1 LPWPQNE
8 RGIATQQ
15 VFQPQAGIACQD
27 VNCGQKQ
34 LQYDIDPAEM
44 TWLDLLAP
52 QLHYPADPQFLENIQ
67 ADHQR
72 EKEKAEPQDRKVSN
86 PSPYLCQAKPLENHY
101 TGTSAV
107 SHETTGD

>member
-1 LPWPQNE
+1 M
-8 RGIATQQ
+8 
-15 VFQPQAGIACQD
+15 
-27 VNCGQKQ
+27 
-34 LQYDIDPAEM
+34 QYDIDPAEM

-72 EKEKAEPQDRKVSN
+72 EKEISKPQDWKFSN
-86 PSPYLCQAKPLENHY
+86 ASPYLCQAEPLEDYY

-107 SHETTGD
+107 SHETTGN